1 MLAQFGADVDFLHD
15 GYSHSKEIEDT
26 FFCAGNQM
34 EQAEWVVQVTHSAAW
49 LPGARPCSIAARRN
63 A

>member
-1 MLAQFGADVDFLHD
+1 MREVSAAECQTFEFTMLAQFGADVDFLHD

-34 EQAEWVVQVTHSAAW
+34 EQAEWVVQETHSAA
-49 LPGARPCSIAARRN
+49 
-63 A
+63 